1 MFYSFVVAKTHVA
14 EEVAGRSEAVHAETK
29 ACNVLKGNV
38 VVEQR
43 RQLVKNKASSTT
55 KISNNVNAGKTAFER
70 HQADV
75 KNARQEITVRRF
87 IFHLPVYLHI
97 GASRNMNY

>member
-43 RQLVKNKASSTT
+43 RQFVKTRQILQRKFQIMLTQE
-55 KISNNVNAGKTAFER
+55 KLHLNVIKR
-70 HQADV
+70 
-75 KNARQEITVRRF
+75 
-87 IFHLPVYLHI
+87 
-97 GASRNMNY
+97 M